1 LGFENQGS
9 DITLIKRNPFTLT
22 MQIQYIACFVL
33 LAPLVAANKL
43 QTSGRTAPDQST
55 EVTKEMQQ
63 DLQIHDGFAAQ
74 AAQDAEIEKQVR
86 ASKELSAI
94 QISSRTAPDQSV
106 EVAREMQQNI
116 QIHDGFAAQAE
127 EDTQIEKQ
135 VEANRELQAL
145 QISHAATPLFH
156 LTVDQQQ
163 HMHSG
168 CVDACHSSQVESK
181 CVTAC
186 EAAMYACID
195 HTGPAET
202 PKDTDACQ
210 AKVLKQYKAKPKA
223 FLQIRRNIDDDNA
236 QATEMARMEDQADK
250 IMSEDDDVDETS
262 GSNGSERSTDEED
275 SFIQVKR
282 NIDDDNAQAAD
293 MAHMEDQADNIMG
306 EDNDETSASD
316 SDEPGSEDKADSFI
330 QVKRNIDDD
339 NAQAAEMA
347 RMEDQAD
354 KIMGED
360 NDETSQNESEEQGG
374 EDEADSFMQVI
385 QAKRNIDDD
394 NAQAAEMAHMED
406 QADKIMGEEDDDD
419 DETSRSNGS
428 ERGSTDGEDSFIQVK
443 RNIDDDNAQAAEMAR
458 MEDQADKTLSDDDS
472 QIAEDSHSDEQS
484 EEGE

>member
-1 LGFENQGS
+1 
-9 DITLIKRNPFTLT
+9 
-22 MQIQYIACFVL
+22 
-33 LAPLVAANKL
+33 
-43 QTSGRTAPDQST
+43 
-55 EVTKEMQQ
+55 MQQ

-74 AAQDAEIEKQVR
+74 AARDAEIEKEVR

-106 EVAREMQQNI
+106 EVARDMQQKI

-181 CVTAC
+181 CVTDC

-210 AKVLKQYKAKPKA
+210 AKVLKQYKESKRAKSKA
-223 FLQIRRNIDDDNA
+223 FLQIR
-236 QATEMARMEDQADK
+236 
-250 IMSEDDDVDETS
+250 
-262 GSNGSERSTDEED
+262 
-275 SFIQVKR
+275 
-282 NIDDDNAQAAD
+282 
-293 MAHMEDQADNIMG
+293 
-306 EDNDETSASD
+306 
-316 SDEPGSEDKADSFI
+316 
-330 QVKRNIDDD
+330 RNIDDD

-360 NDETSQNESEEQGG
+360 DAETSQNESE
-374 EDEADSFMQVI
+374 
-385 QAKRNIDDD
+385 
-394 NAQAAEMAHMED
+394 D
-406 QADKIMGEEDDDD
+406 Q
-419 DETSRSNGS
+419 
-428 ERGSTDGEDSFIQVK
+428 
-443 RNIDDDNAQAAEMAR
+443 
-458 MEDQADKTLSDDDS
+458 
-472 QIAEDSHSDEQS
+472 
-484 EEGE
+484 